1 MQATEPFV
9 ALVTYK
15 KSVDESV
22 LAIAEK
28 LGEDKLLAPSGA
40 YFPSVYAQLKHIF
53 GADVNWIKRL
63 KTAFPKSATLA
74 KSRFASYDLEA
85 LKDLPIAERAVFGQL
100 IVFRP
105 FADRFAGIVV
115 KPIAR
120 SPKTVVPST
129 SNAFWAG
136 WPRPMW
142 RPLVA
147 ISAATAGWKSTPPR
161 SARAPKPR
169 SPLTPVAGLDAR
181 MTGSGQTLW
190 FPYAQ
195 MQGLEIQNEVVR
207 AEGVRLHLRDGRTL
221 IDAIASWWCVIH
233 GYNHPDLNAV
243 LRAQVDDFA
252 HVMLGGLTHAPA
264 QLLADRLVAL
274 APPGLAH
281 VFFADSGSVGME
293 VAMKMAVQYWKNL
306 GVQGKHAFLSLRHGY
321 HGDTTGVMSLG
332 DPDDGMHRLFAGYLP
347 QHHFVPP
354 PEGMG
359 EGRGEIRRS
368 VDEALSALA
377 MALCQHAHEIAAFAC
392 EPLLQGAGGFN
403 FYPPA
408 YLTEARRLCDE
419 HGVLLICDEVATGF
433 GRTGTLFAGGP
444 AGPDE
449 RPQGLGSID
458 QGWVIAASLPGGP
471 GRRRAFR
478 RTYRQRPWRLPRR
491 KA

>member
-1 MQATEPFV
+1 
-9 ALVTYK
+9 
-15 KSVDESV
+15 
-22 LAIAEK
+22 
-28 LGEDKLLAPSGA
+28 
-40 YFPSVYAQLKHIF
+40 
-53 GADVNWIKRL
+53 
-63 KTAFPKSATLA
+63 
-74 KSRFASYDLEA
+74 
-85 LKDLPIAERAVFGQL
+85 
-100 IVFRP
+100 
-105 FADRFAGIVV
+105 
-115 KPIAR
+115 
-120 SPKTVVPST
+120 
-129 SNAFWAG
+129 
-136 WPRPMW
+136 
-142 RPLVA
+142 
-147 ISAATAGWKSTPPR
+147 
-161 SARAPKPR
+161 
-169 SPLTPVAGLDAR
+169 

-433 GRTGTLFAGGP
+433 GRTGTLFACEQAGITPDIMVLAKGLTAGYLGLSATLATDRVFEAFLGDGQDKAFMHGP
-444 AGPDE
+444 TFMGNALACAVALESIRIFE
-449 RPQGLGSID
+449 RHGYFAKIRRIEEILREELLGLRADAIRETRVFGACGVIEVHDPSAWQGLQAFAGQRGVWLRPFDKVVYTMPAYVID
-458 QGWVIAASLPGGP
+458 EASL
-471 GRRRAFR
+471 RQVCRTMRAWFGSG
-478 RTYRQRPWRLPRR
+478 
-491 KA
+491 